1 MGQEDDGLTWFVPGA
16 LPGELVEVEPERRK
30 ARWARGRLRRV
41 LEPAPDRAAPPEA
54 LQDQCGGCDWQH
66 VAADRQA
73 EHKRQ
78 IVAGELRALVPDPAL
93 VRLDPTAGPALGY
106 RRRARMHYEKQASGP
121 EGSGAEVLRLGFF
134 ARGSHEILDAHR
146 CPVLRPELQHAF
158 DRVRGLAPY
167 LPRQGQVLGLSDG
180 QHAVLA
186 LPGVRPEED
195 VLAAAHALL
204 DERLVGIVLRGGR
217 RSVAVGEHELRL
229 DAGDGLPPMGAH
241 PFVFTQA
248 NATVNRAL
256 VRHVARVARADGRR
270 VLELHAGAGNL
281 TRALA
286 RTAQRVWP
294 LDDDREAKGLLRA
307 MAEAESLPVNAK
319 HGSAEG
325 LVASLHERGVR
336 YDVVVIDPPRAGL
349 GEAAARQLAT
359 VVGERL
365 VYVSCDPATLAR
377 DLKVLVAGGLRI
389 VDVTV
394 FDMMPMTA
402 EVEVVATLERPGGA
416 VDHVDR
422 IDVIALGAGTERGG
436 AVGQRHEVPDQEPG
450 ERWSSHAPYRRARAA
465 PAPSP
470 GRWRARTSP
479 VVR

>member
-1 MGQEDDGLTWFVPGA
+1 MGRQDDGLTWFVPGA
-16 LPGELVEVEPERRK
+16 LPGELVEVEPEHRK
-30 ARWARGRLRRV
+30 ARWARGRLAAV
-41 LEPAPDRAAPPEA
+41 IEPAPDRAAPPDA
-54 LQDQCGGCDWQH
+54 AADRCGGCDWQH
-66 VAADRQA
+66 VAAERQG
-73 EHKRQ
+73 EHKRE
-78 IVAGELRALVPDPAL
+78 IVAGELRALVTDPARVL
-93 VRLDPTAGPALGY
+93 LHPVAGPATGY
-106 RRRARMHYEKQASGP
+106 RRRARMHYEKLPAG
-121 EGSGAEVLRLGFF
+121 EAGAEAGAQPSPEAQTLRLGFF
-134 ARGSHEILDAHR
+134 ARGSHDILDAHR

-158 DRVRGLAPY
+158 DRVRALAPF

-204 DERLVGIVLRGGR
+204 DDRLVGILLRGGR
-217 RSVAVGEHELRL
+217 QSVAVGTHELRL
-229 DAGDGLPPMGAH
+229 DGGDGLPPMRAH
-241 PFVFTQA
+241 PFVFAQA
-248 NATVNRAL
+248 NAAVNRAL
-256 VRHVARVARADGRR
+256 VKHVARMARADGKR

-286 RTAQRVWP
+286 RTAKRVWT

-307 MAEAESLPVNAK
+307 MAEAENLPVNAK

-349 GEAAARQLAT
+349 GEASAAQLAT

-365 VYVSCDPATLAR
+365 VYVSCDPSTLAR

-389 VDVTV
+389 ADVTV

-402 EVEVVATLERPGGA
+402 EVEVVATLERPGG
-416 VDHVDR
+416 
-422 IDVIALGAGTERGG
+422 
-436 AVGQRHEVPDQEPG
+436 
-450 ERWSSHAPYRRARAA
+450 SAA
-465 PAPSP
+465 
-470 GRWRARTSP
+470 
-479 VVR
+479 